1 MNNQQ
6 DSNRLIC
13 LIEEGNIELIRQA
26 ILSGYDINHQ
36 IDGEITPLMVA
47 ANTGDLEVVKLLVES
62 GANVNQI
69 LDNGSIPLLCATSID
84 DLEVFNYLA
93 PLATSETKKILLLE
107 YVFDGQ
113 LDFIKALINTEI
125 DVDTCREKGMTHENG
140 RTALILAISEEYL
153 EIVKMFIEAGADP
166 NLCDEDSS
174 DSPLIYAVRKQNTE
188 IVDLL
193 VKSGANIN
201 YQNTNGDTAIS
212 IAQSIGNTKI
222 IKILQG

>member
-1 MNNQQ
+1 MNTQQ
-6 DSNRLIC
+6 DSDRLIR

-36 IDGEITPLMVA
+36 IDGEITLLMVA
-47 ANTGDLEVVKLLVES
+47 ASTGNLEVVKLLVKS

-69 LDNGSIPLLCATSID
+69 LDNGSIPLLCATNID
-84 DLEVFNYLA
+84 NLEVFNYLVT
-93 PLATSETKKILLLE
+93 LAILETNKILLLQ

-113 LDFIKALINTEI
+113 LDFIKSLINTGI
-125 DVDTCREKGMTHENG
+125 DVDTCQEKGMTHENG

-153 EIVKMFIEAGADP
+153 EIVKILIESGADP
-166 NLCDEDSS
+166 NLRDEDSS

-212 IAQSIGNTKI
+212 IAQSISNTKI